1 MANTHRLKENYR
13 LAGCCNPALVDEIV
27 GFLKIDSPIISVHKA
42 GCKNL
47 AKVAADRLIS
57 LTWDEITYIE
67 IDSDLSD
74 HSDYNAL
81 DDIDFKIL
89 KHHQVMGVDYAAV
102 VARTLKL
109 PRQTVFERHRKL
121 KELQLLKRIRPRII
135 QYRKN
140 IVKNKWIK
148 HRNHTYYEITPKGCE
163 FLKHHSLIH

>member
-1 MANTHRLKENYR
+1 MADTHRLKENYR
-13 LAGCCNPALVDEIV
+13 LAGCCNPVSGDEIV
-27 GFLKIDSPIISVHKA
+27 GFLKIDSLIISVHKA
-42 GCKNL
+42 SCKNL
-47 AKVAADRLIS
+47 EKVAIDRLVT
-57 LTWDEITYIE
+57 LKWDEIVKTE
-67 IDSDLSD
+67 IDQNLSED
-74 HSDYNAL
+74 IEYEQL

-89 KHHQVMGVDYAAV
+89 EHHQVMGVDYAAV

-121 KELQLLKRIRPRII
+121 KELRLLKRIRPRII

-163 FLKHHSLIH
+163 FLKHHSLTY